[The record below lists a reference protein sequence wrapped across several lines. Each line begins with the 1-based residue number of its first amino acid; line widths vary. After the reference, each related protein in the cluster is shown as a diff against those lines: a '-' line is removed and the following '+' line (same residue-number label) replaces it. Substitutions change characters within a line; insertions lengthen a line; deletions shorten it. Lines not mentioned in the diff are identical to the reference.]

1 VVGDEPFAVLL
12 ADELIDA
19 EPPVTAQ
26 MAARFAIE
34 GCSLIGVAEVPREQT
49 GSYGIVSVDD
59 PRQDTSRIRA
69 IVEKPVPAEAPSTL
83 AVVGRYVLTPKV
95 FDLLAH
101 AKPGRGGEIQ
111 LTDGISALLDLE
123 RVLAMKLPGK
133 RYDCGSRL
141 GYLKAS
147 VEFGLRHPEVGAE
160 FARYLAKREG

>member
-1 VVGDEPFAVLL
+1 
-12 ADELIDA
+12 
-19 EPPVTAQ
+19 
-26 MAARFAIE
+26 M
-34 GCSLIGVAEVPREQT
+34 IGVAEVPREQT

-59 PRQDTSRIRA
+59 PRQDMSRIRA